1 VRDQAHIATEPYQK
15 HADQK
20 PTNPHIYLQKK
31 KKKREKINKTHQT
44 LRAGQP
50 GLKQIFTSLSP
61 SLSLSFSLSVSQI
74 LEDIRL
80 VSLFSL

>member
-1 VRDQAHIATEPYQK
+1 MPIRSPQILIFTFK
-15 HADQK
+15 
-20 PTNPHIYLQKK
+20 KK

-61 SLSLSFSLSVSQI
+61 PSLFLSLSVSQI